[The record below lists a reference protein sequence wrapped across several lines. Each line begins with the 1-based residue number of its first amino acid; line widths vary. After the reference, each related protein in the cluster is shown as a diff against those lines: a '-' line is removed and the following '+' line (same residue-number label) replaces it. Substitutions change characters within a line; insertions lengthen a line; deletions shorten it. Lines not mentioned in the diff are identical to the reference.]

1 MFDDDD
7 LDDLRA
13 EACAEKAYMR
23 AYLAHTD
30 PADPDYPEHI
40 ESEDE
45 E

>member
-1 MFDDDD
+1 MFDDV

-13 EACAEKAYMR
+13 EAAAERAYMR
-23 AYLAHTD
+23 AYLVHPN
-30 PADPDYPEHI
+30 PADPDYPEPI